1 MGLQNT
7 AQQQPQ
13 IQPQQFDPNAGRSN
27 YAPGSF
33 GPGAQLQQQGIQ
45 QMGGPL
51 TPIAWSG
58 YQPQVQQ
65 GLSSL
70 GRLGKNQIGQVNV
83 STPNMQSLE
92 NNATAQLLG
101 QMNDPYGYF
110 NQLFGNTL
118 PQVPGYQGFNS
129 NMQQNPAMAQ
139 LMQAGQPNMN
149 AWAPSFQLPQMGQP
163 TAGPQGQI
171 ASMQQQ
177 LGAQSGPQYGGVYS
191 QGSPFANVL
200 GQNPEA
206 QALQTAQNLLG
217 GAFNEGGAGW
227 NLTRGGV
234 NGQGVVNSMR
244 QAFDANLGDAMNQLT
259 NQVPSVRNTGAA
271 VAGTDLARG
280 ALNDFN
286 TTAAQALLQAQGLN
300 MQGQVGGLNAL
311 SSGINALTGAAG
323 QAGMNPYQRVLGAGT
338 LGSNINQQQ
347 YANDIQ
353 QNLGLG
359 QLGLGAQGNN
369 IQQLLGLGGLGVQQQ
384 LGLGGLGQQN
394 YATGVQQQ
402 LGLTNAAQGQNQF
415 INSLMQGAQNQQ
427 WNQAVNPTLQL
438 LINALGYGTPTAYQT
453 IVR

>member
-1 MGLQNT
+1 MMN
-7 AQQQPQ
+7 
-13 IQPQQFDPNAGRSN
+13 
-27 YAPGSF
+27 
-33 GPGAQLQQQGIQ
+33 
-45 QMGGPL
+45 
-51 TPIAWSG
+51 
-58 YQPQVQQ
+58 
-65 GLSSL
+65 
-70 GRLGKNQIGQVNV
+70 
-83 STPNMQSLE
+83 LE

-101 QMNDPYGYF
+101 QMGDPYGYF
-110 NQLFGNTL
+110 NSLFGNTL
-118 PQVPGYQGFNS
+118 PQVPGYQGLSNS
-129 NMQQNPAMAQ
+129 MQQNPAMAQ

-163 TAGPQGQI
+163 TNGPQGQI
-171 ASMQQQ
+171 GQMQQQ
-177 LGAQSGPQYGGVYS
+177 LGAQSGNQYGGVYS
-191 QGSPFANVL
+191 QNSPFANVL
-200 GQNPEA
+200 AQNPEA
-206 QALQTAQNLLG
+206 QALQTAQGLLG
-217 GAFNEGGAGW
+217 NAFGQGGAGW
-227 NLTRGGV
+227 SLTQGGGAD
-234 NGQGVVNSMR
+234 GQGVVNSMR
-244 QAFDANLGDAMNQLT
+244 SAFNANLGDAMNQLT
-259 NQVPSVRNTGAA
+259 NQVPSVRNSGAA

-323 QAGMNPYQRVLGAGT
+323 QAGMNPYERTLGAGT

-359 QLGLGAQGNN
+359 QLGLGAQGNS

-394 YATGVQQQ
+394 YSTGVQQQ

-415 INSLMQGAQNQQ
+415 INSLLQSGQNQQ

-438 LINALGYGTPTAYQT
+438 LMNALGYGTPTAYQT
-453 IVR
+453 VVR